1 MLKMFWR
8 MTMLA
13 VLAAGSSSRADE
25 VVMQNGDKLTGTIQS
40 VTPSIVVLQNENL
53 GNITL
58 PRSKVSTVVLGS
70 GAAKPPAPMPA
81 QLPATVPTPAPAPA
95 QINSAADLS
104 SDLRGIRDQTNLVQ
118 QVQSQFLASASP
130 DALAKF
136 NEMLDGLGNGKIDMN
151 DLRTQAKAAADQ
163 LRTLKKD
170 AGSESGVEVDTYI
183 AILDQFLQETAPT
196 NATAN
201 PMTVSSA
208 TNTPIAIIAPTAT
221 NAPAVTN
228 PTTTSK

>member
-1 MLKMFWR
+1 MI
-8 MTMLA
+8 LA
-13 VLAAGSSSRADE
+13 ALAAGSSSRADE

-40 VTPSIVVLQNENL
+40 VTPGIVVLQNENL

-70 GAAKPPAPMPA
+70 GATKPPAPMPA
-81 QLPATVPTPAPAPA
+81 QLSAAVPTPAPA

-118 QVQSQFLASASP
+118 QVQSQFLASANP

-136 NEMLDGLGNGKIDMN
+136 NEMLDGLSNGKIDMN

-170 AGSESGVEVDTYI
+170 GGSEAGVEVDTYI

>member
-1 MLKMFWR
+1 MFKTFWR
-8 MTMLA
+8 MMILA
-13 VLAAGSSSRADE
+13 ALAAGSPLPADE

-70 GAAKPPAPMPA
+70 GATKPPAPMPA
-81 QLPATVPTPAPAPA
+81 QLSAAVPTPAPA

-118 QVQSQFLASASP
+118 QVQSQFLASANP

-170 AGSESGVEVDTYI
+170 AGSEAGVEVDTYI

-201 PMTVSSA
+201 PMTASSA
-208 TNTPIAIIAPTAT
+208 TNTPPAIITPAAT
-221 NAPAVTN
+221 NVPAATN

>member
-1 MLKMFWR
+1 MFKTFWR
-8 MTMLA
+8 MMILA
-13 VLAAGSSSRADE
+13 ALAAGSSSRADE

-70 GAAKPPAPMPA
+70 GATKPPAPMPA
-81 QLPATVPTPAPAPA
+81 QLSAAVPTPAPA

-118 QVQSQFLASASP
+118 QVQSQFLASANP

-136 NEMLDGLGNGKIDMN
+136 NEMLDGLSNGKIDMN

-170 AGSESGVEVDTYI
+170 AGSEAGVEVDTYI

-196 NATAN
+196 NAIAN
-201 PMTVSSA
+201 PMTASSA
-208 TNTPIAIIAPTAT
+208 TNAPSAIIAPTAT
-221 NAPAVTN
+221 NAPAATN